1 MLTSR
6 RLALAAVLL
15 LGGTVALFLGRRDAT
30 HRVAAPAADVAA
42 TAPAPGPAPAAVP
55 APAAASAPPTAEAA
69 GGRARGEV
77 VVRGTWGSAPGQFG
91 RRREAESS
99 PEGPMALWAGAPGE
113 LLVLDQINRRV
124 ERYRDG
130 RRVGGLLAGGD
141 TMQDLAVGPEGRV
154 ALLDRFVDKSVQ
166 VYSPDGKLQNEVT
179 LAGAAIP
186 EPGLVTGVFADSD
199 GFYVEREHGTVV
211 RIADGS
217 GASLSERQELPGRP
231 SRDGHL
237 ILAAALLDRA
247 AGTVRVRAFQRAT
260 LQPLWERAVQLE
272 APVLHILLLDSD
284 RSGRV
289 YVAAAIGH
297 EDPNP
302 PYKLVDESI
311 TAVRLDS
318 GGSERGRLHLPPL
331 PDADEAMRPLA
342 VDDSG
347 DLFVMAPTPQG
358 LELRRYRFP

>member
-6 RLALAAVLL
+6 RLGVAAVLL
-15 LGGTVALFLGRRDAT
+15 LGVTATLFWLRRAPT
-30 HRVAAPAADVAA
+30 HRGTTADVAAPATAA
-42 TAPAPGPAPAAVP
+42 APAPAVTA
-55 APAAASAPPTAEAA
+55 APAAASAPPNAA
-69 GGRARGEV
+69 VPVERARGEV
-77 VVRGTWGSAPGQFG
+77 VVRGAWGSAPGQFG

-113 LLVLDQINRRV
+113 LLVLDQTNRRV

-130 RRVGGLLAGGD
+130 RRVGGLATGGD

-154 ALLDRFVDKSVQ
+154 ALLDRFVDKDVQ
-166 VYSPDGKLQNEVT
+166 VYGPDGKLQNEVT
-179 LAGAAIP
+179 LAGTGVP
-186 EPGLVTGVFADSD
+186 EPGLVTGVFADAD
-199 GFYVEREHGTVV
+199 GFYVEREHGAVV

-231 SRDGHL
+231 SRDGRL
-237 ILAAALLDRA
+237 ILAAALLDRT

-284 RSGRV
+284 RAGRV

-302 PYKLVDESI
+302 PYKLLDESI

-318 GGSERGRLHLPPL
+318 GGSERGRLRLPPL
-331 PDADEAMRPLA
+331 PDADESLRPLTI
-342 VDDSG
+342 DDSG

-358 LELRRYRFP
+358 LEIRRYGFP